1 MQSLPSPRAKTA
13 RLAAPPELWLISRVF
28 PPDEG
33 GVQTYAQAIAR
44 NYAEL
49 GWRVRVFTKTSLG
62 PRRVRDGAL
71 DITDVGDDS
80 KLRVYI
86 KLAIALARARRQAA
100 RDQRLPTALH
110 ACTWRAAIV
119 PVLLGFKPLTI
130 TVHGREIGRPSGLDA
145 WLMRRVLGAAQR
157 VVAVS
162 KWTQRHLL
170 ARLPELAP
178 RCVVAWNGLS
188 DFAAAVPE
196 ISRTDSDEP
205 LVFSVC
211 RLVPRKNLRAA
222 LAAAAICAQRGYRF
236 RYWIAGRGPEMA
248 ALQADVAALGLS
260 AHVRLLGYVSDEELA
275 QLHGRADVFLH
286 PQIELEDG
294 AEMEGFGITIADA
307 MACATPCIVG
317 AHGGPAE
324 LVAHGRTGHVVDGND
339 IEAIADALAEVL
351 QDVPL
356 RQRLGRAARDW
367 TRQNL
372 CWRRH
377 CIDAAGTPGAA
388 T

>member
-1 MQSLPSPRAKTA
+1 MRAFPHQPRQSPTRPP
-13 RLAAPPELWLISRVF
+13 APPELWLVSRVF

-44 NYAEL
+44 SYAAL
-49 GWRVRVFTKTSLG
+49 GWQVRVFTKTSCG
-62 PRRVRDGAL
+62 PRRVQDGAL
-71 DITDVGDDS
+71 DITDVGGGS
-80 KLRVYI
+80 KPRVYF
-86 KLAIALARARRQAA
+86 KLAVALLRARRRAA
-100 RDQRLPTALH
+100 AEGRLPTALH
-110 ACTWRAAIV
+110 ACTWRAAIA

-130 TVHGREIGRPSGLDA
+130 TVHGREIGRPSGFDA

-162 KWTQRHLL
+162 QWTQRHLL

-188 DFAAAVPE
+188 DFAAAVPDIARGSSE
-196 ISRTDSDEP
+196 EP
-205 LVFSVC
+205 LVFTVC

-222 LAAAAICAQRGYRF
+222 LAAAALCAQRGYCF

-260 AHVRLLGYVSDEELA
+260 EHVRLLGYVSDEELA
-275 QLHGRADVFLH
+275 QLHARAEVFLH

-294 AEMEGFGITIADA
+294 AEMEGFGITSADA

-317 AHGGPAE
+317 AQGGPAE

-339 IEAIADALAEVL
+339 VEAIAEALAEVL
-351 QDVPL
+351 RDMPL
-356 RQRLGRAARDW
+356 RRRLGSAARDW

-377 CIDAAGTPGAA
+377 CIDAAGTPG
-388 T
+388 